1 MKNHITLSF
10 DINYVINIS
19 IALNLSRSI
28 VPLDKVHQSPLNEY
42 H

>member
-19 IALNLSRSI
+19 IALNLSRFI